1 MSAKITVVFFIA
13 ICFEIGALLVILPW
27 LEYPSWTENYL
38 LIATVDKLQYNWLA
52 TVVKS
57 GYLRGAVTG
66 LGLLNI
72 ALGLWEI
79 INFKSTV
86 RRFQTEWQG
95 KEIDTPLF
103 EAAGLR
109 NYGPADATSAERQ
122 STERPD

>member
-1 MSAKITVVFFIA
+1 MSAKLTVVFFIL

-27 LEYPSWTENYL
+27 LSYPSWTENYL

-72 ALGLWEI
+72 TLGVWEI
-79 INFKSTV
+79 INFKATV

-95 KEIDTPLF
+95 KEIENPLF
-103 EAAGLR
+103 EAPGLR
-109 NYGPADATSAERQ
+109 DYRPEDAPSAERQ
-122 STERPD
+122 SPERPD